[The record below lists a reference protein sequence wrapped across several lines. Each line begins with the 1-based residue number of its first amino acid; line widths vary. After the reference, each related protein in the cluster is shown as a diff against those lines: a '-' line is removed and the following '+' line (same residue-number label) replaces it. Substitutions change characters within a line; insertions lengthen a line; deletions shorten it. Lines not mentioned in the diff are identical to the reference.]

1 MLNTETH
8 NHDDHHS
15 HDHHHDDGHG
25 HGHGGHSH
33 SHHDLRH
40 ASQRSLLIALGLTVS
55 FMIAEIAG
63 ALIGGSLA
71 LLADGVHMVGDV
83 GSIALAL
90 AAMWVATHPASLR
103 RTFGYYRAE
112 MIAAFINALTMI
124 AIAAWIFFEA
134 QERLTS
140 GTTEYE
146 GPLTLIV
153 GIIGLFFNL
162 AALWVLRHPA
172 DANLNVAG
180 AYVHVLGDTLSSVGV
195 IIAALLA
202 IWFGWHIADPIIS
215 IVIGILILVSS
226 IKLLWDVAGV
236 LLQGTPRHIDMVALV
251 SRLINVEGV
260 ENAHNVRA
268 WTVTSG
274 MDVFSAHITLT
285 DSHSRMLHQNQAG
298 TATLLAE
305 LRGIVRGE
313 FDIEHVTIQIEETG
327 AVCGEDDADN
337 FYVSIRVLDEMGD
350 MLDESDP
357 DIDDGSGHRHDEHEG
372 EHRHSHTHGSG

>member
-1 MLNTETH
+1 MAHTETH
-8 NHDDHHS
+8 NHHS
-15 HDHHHDDGHG
+15 HDHHHHGDDHGHG
-25 HGHGGHSH
+25 HGHGH

-55 FMIAEIAG
+55 FMIVEIVG

-71 LLADGVHMVGDV
+71 LLADGVHMIGDV

-112 MIAAFINALTMI
+112 MIAAFINAITMI
-124 AIAAWIFFEA
+124 AIAVWIFFEA
-134 QERLTS
+134 EQRLVS

-146 GPLTLIV
+146 GVLTLIV
-153 GIIGLFFNL
+153 GTIGLFFNL

-202 IWFGWHIADPIIS
+202 IWFGWNIADPIIS
-215 IVIGILILVSS
+215 IVIGILIFVSS

-236 LLQGTPRHIDMVALV
+236 LLQGTPRHIDMVALI

-274 MDVFSAHITLT
+274 MDVFSAHVALT

-298 TATLLAE
+298 TAALLAE
-305 LRGIVRGE
+305 LRDIVRDE
-313 FDIEHVTIQIEETG
+313 FDIEHVTIQIEETD

-337 FYVSIRVLDEMGD
+337 FYISVRVLEEMGD
-350 MLDESDP
+350 MLDEPDL
-357 DIDDGSGHRHDEHEG
+357 DIDSGSRHRHDEHEG
-372 EHRHSHTHGSG
+372 EHRHSHTHRSG

>member
-1 MLNTETH
+1 MARTETH
-8 NHDDHHS
+8 NHNGHHDHDDHHS
-15 HDHHHDDGHG
+15 DHHHHGDGHG
-25 HGHGGHSH
+25 HGHGH

-40 ASQRSLLIALGLTVS
+40 ASQRSLLMALGLTVS
-55 FMIAEIAG
+55 FMIVEIVG

-124 AIAAWIFFEA
+124 AIAVWIFFEA
-134 QERLTS
+134 EQRLVS

-202 IWFGWHIADPIIS
+202 IWLGWHIADPIIS
-215 IVIGILILVSS
+215 IVIGVLILISS

-236 LLQGTPRHIDMVALV
+236 LLQGTPRHIDMVALIR
-251 SRLINVEGV
+251 RLINVEGV

-274 MDVFSAHITLT
+274 MDVFSAHVALT
-285 DSHSRMLHQNQAG
+285 DSQSRMLHQNQVG
-298 TATLLAE
+298 TAALLAE
-305 LRGIVRGE
+305 LRGIVRDE

-327 AVCGEDDADN
+327 AACGEDDADN
-337 FYVSIRVLDEMGD
+337 FYISIRALEEMGD
-350 MLDESDP
+350 MLDEP
-357 DIDDGSGHRHDEHEG
+357 APHTDGGGHRHHEHEG
-372 EHRHSHTHGSG
+372 EHRH